1 LWSDVSLALYFGR
14 LSLFIVSRSFRDYAL
29 TYSIPWNYPAQMWGW
44 KVAPALAA
52 GCTIVMKPSELTPL
66 TAMVLC
72 DLIKEAGFPEGVFN
86 TVPGLG
92 PTTGDAI
99 ARHMD
104 IDKVSL
110 TCFSQVLS

>member
-1 LWSDVSLALYFGR
+1 
-14 LSLFIVSRSFRDYAL
+14 
-29 TYSIPWNYPAQMWGW
+29 MWGW

-99 ARHMD
+99 SRHMD
-104 IDKVSL
+104 IDKVSHL
-110 TCFSQVLS
+110 ATYMKQS

>member
-1 LWSDVSLALYFGR
+1 
-14 LSLFIVSRSFRDYAL
+14 
-29 TYSIPWNYPAQMWGW
+29 MWGW

-104 IDKVSL
+104 IDKVCAINTLLLIISQREVTDPRSHSL
-110 TCFSQVLS
+110 APYRPVARSLSQLPSPISRKSASS

>member
-1 LWSDVSLALYFGR
+1 MELPSADVGLK
-14 LSLFIVSRSFRDYAL
+14 SR
-29 TYSIPWNYPAQMWGW
+29 
-44 KVAPALAA
+44 PALAA

-72 DLIKEAGFPEGVFN
+72 DLIKEAGFPEGVLN

-99 ARHMD
+99 SRHMD
-104 IDKVSL
+104 IDKVSDRL
-110 TCFSQVLS
+110 I

>member
-1 LWSDVSLALYFGR
+1 MD
-14 LSLFIVSRSFRDYAL
+14 
-29 TYSIPWNYPAQMWGW
+29 SIPWNYPAQMWGW

-72 DLIKEAGFPEGVFN
+72 DEGVFN

-99 ARHMD
+99 SRHMD
-104 IDKVSL
+104 IDKVSYL
-110 TCFSQVLS
+110 PYMPQS